1 VQVAGISS
9 RPWGMP
15 PKGGRYAPVKRKERS
30 SKRPGMS
37 SIKIEV
43 YITGS
48 SVIVAIATAGVLLH
62 VHGV

>member
-1 VQVAGISS
+1 MTAKP
-9 RPWGMP
+9 RL
-15 PKGGRYAPVKRKERS
+15 RKERS

-37 SIKIEV
+37 SIKIEI

-62 VHGV
+62 AHGV